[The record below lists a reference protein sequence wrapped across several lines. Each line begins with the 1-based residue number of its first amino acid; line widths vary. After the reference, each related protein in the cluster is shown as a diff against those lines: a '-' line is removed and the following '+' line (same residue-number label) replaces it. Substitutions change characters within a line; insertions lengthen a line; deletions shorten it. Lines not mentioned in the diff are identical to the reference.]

1 MELLSWIGIIVSV
14 LSLVSRITQLIIA
27 LLHSDRS
34 KQFVQVQGEVK
45 ILFRLARPVS
55 ALIKTLRFGLS
66 YWFHKR
72 WNKGIIKKYYI
83 YIHIH
88 EGRYYVW
95 LRDYWDLIIEWNN
108 KFRTFQEARESA
120 DIILSNSRILYE
132 ETDANWVH
140 VIAIT
145 MKRLTLESLNEF
157 AKKIRW
163 GLFIEKET
171 KWKEQFISL
180 PKEALPGELLN
191 L

>member
-45 ILFRLARPVS
+45 VLFRLARPVS

-72 WNKGIIKKYYI
+72 WNKGILKKYYI

-88 EGRYYVW
+88 EGWYYVW

-120 DIILSNSRILYE
+120 DIILSSSRILYE